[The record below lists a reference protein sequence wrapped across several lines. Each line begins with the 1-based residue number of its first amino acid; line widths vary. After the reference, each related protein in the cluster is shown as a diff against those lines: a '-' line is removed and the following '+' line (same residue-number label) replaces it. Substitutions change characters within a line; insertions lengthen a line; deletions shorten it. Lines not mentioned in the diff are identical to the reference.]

1 MREAILT
8 APRRTFASLYTHRN
22 YRLFF
27 SGQVV
32 SMSGTW
38 MQNVATAW
46 LVLELTGS
54 PVAVGV
60 LAVCQFL
67 PFTLLSL
74 FAGVLLDRLDARRTV
89 IGTQAASMVLAAA
102 LAALTLADS
111 ITSWHVFLITALRGV
126 VLVLDNPARQALTFR
141 MVGPAELANAV
152 ALNSSLFNAARVVG
166 PALGGVVVATAG
178 PGVCFALNAATFL
191 AVLGG
196 LVRMRENDLF
206 PVEREDPPGI
216 LAGTGEAFASIG
228 RSPVA
233 SVVLAA
239 VFLVTM
245 FSFNFNVLLPVLAKE
260 TLTAGPAAFGVL
272 SACFGGGA
280 LVGALAAA
288 SLGRA
293 SRNVLFLA
301 TAAFGLAQ
309 LLLAPQTSLGAAS
322 FLLAATG
329 AAFTLWSSNANST
342 LQLAAP
348 DHLRGRWLS
357 FYYLAFNGSMPLGGL
372 LAGWLAARGGTG
384 LAFTVAGAAA
394 LATAAGALLFLK
406 SRRLLGPRAG
416 LGADDVDRRPDLD
429 LLEEPLGVG
438 DRHANAP
445 VRHRV
450 AERGG
455 VGRTVNPDGRRRDPH
470 PARPERVPGPG
481 RNRLQAFRPFAVRR
495 VPGRVPLLHD
505 DLEGSERSRILC
517 LARRDGEGLNEARA
531 VVEVEAVRTPA
542 DDDDRPV
549 VVRRGRRGNRD
560 ELELDLPAP
569 PGRAK
574 SPDEASHHR
583 RLVDSPARL
592 RLAER
597 RCEI

>member
-1 MREAILT
+1 MREAILS
-8 APRRTFASLYTHRN
+8 APRRTFASLYRYRN

-32 SMSGTW
+32 SVSGTW

-89 IGTQAASMVLAAA
+89 IATQAVSMLLAAVLAG
-102 LAALTLADS
+102 LTLAGS
-111 ITSWHVFLITALRGV
+111 IASWHVFLITALRGV

-178 PGVCFALNAATFL
+178 PGVCFALNAVTFL

-196 LVRMRENDLF
+196 LVRIREHDLF
-206 PVEREDPPGI
+206 PVEREEHPPGI

-233 SVVLAA
+233 SVVLAT
-239 VFLVTM
+239 VFLVSM

-260 TLTAGPAAFGVL
+260 TLTAGPAGFGVL

-280 LVGALAAA
+280 LAGALAAA

-301 TAAFGLAQ
+301 TGAFGLAQ
-309 LLLAPQTSLGAAS
+309 LLLAPQTSLATAS
-322 FLLAATG
+322 FLLAASG
-329 AAFTLWSSNANST
+329 AAFTLWSSNANAT

-372 LAGWLAARGGTG
+372 LAGWLAARDGTG
-384 LAFTVAGAAA
+384 LAFTVAGAVA
-394 LATAAGALLFLK
+394 LATAAGALLFL
-406 SRRLLGPRAG
+406 RATPLLRPRA
-416 LGADDVDRRPDLD
+416 A
-429 LLEEPLGVG
+429 
-438 DRHANAP
+438 
-445 VRHRV
+445 
-450 AERGG
+450 
-455 VGRTVNPDGRRRDPH
+455 
-470 PARPERVPGPG
+470 
-481 RNRLQAFRPFAVRR
+481 
-495 VPGRVPLLHD
+495 
-505 DLEGSERSRILC
+505 
-517 LARRDGEGLNEARA
+517 
-531 VVEVEAVRTPA
+531 
-542 DDDDRPV
+542 
-549 VVRRGRRGNRD
+549 
-560 ELELDLPAP
+560 
-569 PGRAK
+569 
-574 SPDEASHHR
+574 
-583 RLVDSPARL
+583 
-592 RLAER
+592 
-597 RCEI
+597 